1 MGRPRA
7 PRTASDV
14 PSKES
19 VPLFGK
25 FPTLILEGREYLC
38 CREFYTRGAYITN
51 YDCGHVMITYLQHK
65 NVGFGGIA
73 FIKDTVFEKAYRV
86 GSLAMH

>member
-1 MGRPRA
+1 
-7 PRTASDV
+7 
-14 PSKES
+14 
-19 VPLFGK
+19 
-25 FPTLILEGREYLC
+25 
-38 CREFYTRGAYITN
+38 
-51 YDCGHVMITYLQHK
+51 MITYLQHK